1 MLTSYHYINIVTSGD
16 EAFRKGMHSYLSK
29 YSYKNAL
36 TPQLWAELEAASG
49 LPVTSVMKTWT
60 EQVKDKVYD
69 LRRYFWLRYDLKES
83 QCPSPFG
90 ILV

>member
-1 MLTSYHYINIVTSGD
+1 
-16 EAFRKGMHSYLSK
+16 MHSYLSK

-60 EQVKDKVYD
+60 EQV
-69 LRRYFWLRYDLKES
+69 
-83 QCPSPFG
+83 SPAS
-90 ILV
+90 LSR